1 MIATIAIVTL
11 AASATANPVV
21 MTQGLGVGLGLG
33 DDAQG
38 ASSSF
43 AMGRKLIGYTQSLG
57 EPCDVVSYCKSDLKC
72 TNGVFGTGKCV
83 QGESFGT
90 KIASTAHKVLAS
102 LALDISVTPV

>member
-57 EPCDVVSYCKSDLKC
+57 EPCDVVSYCKTGLKC
-72 TNGVFGTGKCV
+72 TNGLFGTGKCV
-83 QGESFGT
+83 AGNNWIGRLVAPVAADESKSGFVPGRN
-90 KIASTAHKVLAS
+90 
-102 LALDISVTPV
+102 